1 MSILIKGMEM
11 PPNAEGC
18 EVIIRIQP
26 NGEVLD
32 LHGFHIGA
40 TAIPVPDHGG
50 LFDVNQFEKGYFYGY
65 GLDGRVY
72 KLFWDKRVFEGAKKF
87 YINPIIPADKESGE

>member
-1 MSILIKGMEM
+1 M
-11 PPNAEGC
+11 PKNYEGC

-40 TAIPVPDHGG
+40 TAIEVPPHGDLIDRNALPWENQCFMLTDPEEWG
-50 LFDVNQFEKGYFYGY
+50 LKARDIEN
-65 GLDGRVY
+65 
-72 KLFWDKRVFEGAKKF
+72 A
-87 YINPIIPADKESGE
+87 PTIIPADHIRDAKKMADEVEHEAAD